1 MKKSLVSLRRQWS
14 GSSIGCECSLHQLAP
29 YIGKLKTSIART
41 LVAEYCSRGSTVFG
55 QFSGSGVVVLE
66 ALLQNRNVIAN
77 DISPYAAVLT
87 RAKLFAPSS
96 ESKAVRKAMEYSREA
111 KEQAKA
117 SGWRVNAPDW
127 VKEFFHHKTLSEV
140 FTLAQ
145 ILRLRREWFL
155 LSCLLG
161 ILHHQRPGFLSFPS
175 SHLVPY
181 LRRKKFPKS
190 RYPKLYQYRD
200 VESRLAAKV
209 HRAYRRGGSTRPRTP
224 RRSEAKDIGDL
235 RIDDRVDLVL
245 TSPPYMNALHYGRDN
260 RLPLLFL
267 GVHDYHDLH

>member
-140 FTLAQ
+140 FTLAT
-145 ILRLRREWFL
+145 ILRRREEWFL
-155 LSCLLG
+155 LACLLG
-161 ILHHQRPGFLSFPS
+161 ILHHQRPGFLSYPS

-181 LRRKKFPKS
+181 LRRKKFPRS
-190 RYPKLYQYRD
+190 RFPDLYEYRD
-200 VESRLAAKV
+200 VEPRLVAKV
-209 HRAYRRGGSTRPRTP
+209 HRAYRRVYDTSWEGTRRFTSQDIRT
-224 RRSEAKDIGDL
+224 L
-235 RIDDRVDLVL
+235 RIDDQ
-245 TSPPYMNALHYGRDN
+245 
-260 RLPLLFL
+260 
-267 GVHDYHDLH
+267 